1 MRRRSGLR
9 GSAPRITQAQVTGP
23 GILALTRLVWG
34 IPRAG
39 REPHWDLRGREKWE
53 DGRKDRGAWETRHW
67 QPQGHGAGRGDK
79 DVSGVLVV
87 LGPELLPRGVPPAH
101 LSLLPERS
109 LQPTNMTVQ
118 QLY

>member
-1 MRRRSGLR
+1 MVEKTEEPGRQDI
-9 GSAPRITQAQVTGP
+9 GSPKATGP
-23 GILALTRLVWG
+23 
-34 IPRAG
+34 
-39 REPHWDLRGREKWE
+39 
-53 DGRKDRGAWETRHW
+53 
-67 QPQGHGAGRGDK
+67 GRGDK